1 MNGTRQLSKK
11 KLKNDS
17 KIKLVFTLIN
27 LLPLELPKLPKLLS
41 RVESLLKRKDNKT
54 RSPNGI
60 SP

>member
-11 KLKNDS
+11 KLKNVN
-17 KIKLVFTLIN
+17 KIKLVFTLID
-27 LLPLELPKLPKLLS
+27 LLPLVLPKLPKHLS

>member
-54 RSPNGI
+54 KSRNGI

>member
-1 MNGTRQLSKK
+1 MNGTRLPSKK

-17 KIKLVFTLIN
+17 KIKLVFTLID

-41 RVESLLKRKDNKT
+41 RVESLLRRKDNKT

-60 SP
+60 NP